1 MTCAAGVWRP
11 FRRPGAGHGCT
22 VKRAK
27 LSLSQCHL
35 SVQVLVL
42 KAVFIRF
49 GWLCLL
55 IRWLMSDHLLIRLT
69 DMQLF
74 LIQIREKWRFKQQGQ
89 QMATFSPLITIKPRC
104 CYAWCVY
111 LLSQQMDFQSCIL
124 LQFLKLLNAYSI
136 FFLFFKLWNNSVRAL
151 ILKCKAIRCFTYL
164 DKWRPVHWLD
174 LNKQCD

>member
-11 FRRPGAGHGCT
+11 FRRPGVGHGRT

-35 SVQVLVL
+35 PVQVLVL

-55 IRWLMSDHLLIRLT
+55 ITGRWLMSDHLLIRLT
-69 DMQLF
+69 NMQLF
-74 LIQIREKWRFKQQGQ
+74 MIQIREKWHFKQQGQ
-89 QMATFSPLITIKPRC
+89 QMATLSPVITVKVCRC

-136 FFLFFKLWNNSVRAL
+136 FFLFSNSKTTLSEHLSLSAELLGVLSTWTNGGLCIGL
-151 ILKCKAIRCFTYL
+151 I
-164 DKWRPVHWLD
+164 
-174 LNKQCD
+174 